1 MKNIRDLNLKN
12 KSVLVRCDF
21 NVPLSK
27 NGEVEDDLRLR
38 KTIPTINYLI
48 EKEAKVILISHLG
61 RPKGKRNEN
70 YTLRPVVLKLSD
82 LLGKDVKFVDDSL
95 NNNIKSE
102 LSGMEKG
109 DVVLLEN
116 LRFYKG
122 EEEASTDFAASL
134 AELGSFFINDAFGV
148 CHREHASVTELPKL
162 LPSAAGFLLEE
173 EVKVLS
179 KLLEGP
185 ERPMVS
191 IIGGVKASSKI
202 KALKGLLKASDH
214 VLLGGKIHEPILQ
227 AKGMLVGRKW
237 PEDKVIEAIREIDLT
252 STKIHLPIDGLASL
266 PELEEGYSR
275 ETAMG
280 KVRKEEEIYD
290 IGPETVNLFLSLIKE
305 AKTIIWAGPLGF
317 FEKKPFDRGSVKI
330 AEAIVNNKSAFKVSG
345 GGDTNSFLL
354 EYGFRDKFDYIS
366 TGGGAMLRLLSGE
379 TLPGIKILEENGN

>member
-38 KTIPTINYLI
+38 RTIPTINYLI

-354 EYGFRDKFDYIS
+354 GYGFRDKFDYIS